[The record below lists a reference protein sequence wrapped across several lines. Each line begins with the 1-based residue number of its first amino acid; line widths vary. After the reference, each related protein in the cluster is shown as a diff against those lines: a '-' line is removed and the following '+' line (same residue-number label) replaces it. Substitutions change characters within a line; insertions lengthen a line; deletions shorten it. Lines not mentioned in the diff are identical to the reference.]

1 MILFCSLTVHRYP
14 TINSGDTIALR
25 SAFTSGSY
33 STYWLR
39 CYTSYCWW
47 STCTGSIIT
56 SSGWTSCSK
65 QMIFT
70 ITAKGKTDGEPILSG
85 DTVSLR
91 STYYSSSYRLYCSS
105 SYNTY
110 CRTHSYVTSPL
121 DSNSQFFDVV
131 SCRNRF
137 KPEYTYIS
145 LDLFLTLYFHIS
157 SMNFS

>member
-1 MILFCSLTVHRYP
+1 MKIRNLEAHFQFGFDIFVVSCFTIMIENDAIEITTDDSVCTLTVHRYP

-39 CYTSYCWW
+39 CYTSRCFW

-65 QMIFT
+65 QMIFN
-70 ITAKGKTDGEPILSG
+70 ITAKGKTDGEPIISG

-91 STYYSSSYRLYCSS
+91 STYYGSSYRLYCYSSS
-105 SYNTY
+105 SYY
-110 CRTHSYVTSPL
+110 CRIGS
-121 DSNSQFFDVV
+121 
-131 SCRNRF
+131 
-137 KPEYTYIS
+137 
-145 LDLFLTLYFHIS
+145 
-157 SMNFS
+157 

>member
-1 MILFCSLTVHRYP
+1 MTSAISLAVSRGHLAIHCHLEKLLILTKKANKLELELFCSLTVHRYP

-39 CYTSYCWW
+39 CYTGYCYW
-47 STCTGSIIT
+47 STCTGSFIT

-70 ITAKGKTDGEPILSG
+70 ITAKGKTDGKPIISG

-91 STYYSSSYRLYCSS
+91 STYYGSSYRLRCYSFS
-105 SYNTY
+105 SYY
-110 CRTHSYVTSPL
+110 CRIGS
-121 DSNSQFFDVV
+121 
-131 SCRNRF
+131 
-137 KPEYTYIS
+137 
-145 LDLFLTLYFHIS
+145 
-157 SMNFS
+157 